1 MAFMETDAA
10 TAGRFLQGAL
20 RDGMATGIGER
31 LFEPPPCS
39 LAAQSASAQAFIE
52 DKPA

>member
-1 MAFMETDAA
+1 M
-10 TAGRFLQGAL
+10 GWQLGV
-20 RDGMATGIGER
+20 GER

-52 DKPA
+52 DKPV